1 MGAPWRRAAA
11 VTLSVIALG
20 VGGVALLTSQRS
32 GTPGVGER
40 ASGEGRGSVAGIV
53 LDGFGTP
60 EKVELAS
67 FEGKPLVI
75 NYWASWCPFCIAE
88 MPDFE
93 KVHQELGSSV
103 AFLGVD
109 IQDDLESAKRLA
121 EQTGVSYPLASD
133 AKGKVYE
140 RLRGLAMPTT
150 WFVDERGTIVERFSG
165 PMTADQLR
173 ARIREHFDI

>member
-75 NYWASWCPFCIAE
+75 NYWSSWCPFCIAE
-88 MPDFE
+88 MPDFQKIYADVSDE
-93 KVHQELGSSV
+93 VEIV
-103 AFLGVD
+103 GVN
-109 IQDDLESAKRLA
+109 IQDDLKTAKRLA
-121 EQTGVSYPLASD
+121 STTGVRYPLASD
-133 AKGKVYE
+133 PDGAVYQ
-140 RLRGLAMPTT
+140 RLGGFAMPTT
-150 WFVDERGTIVERFSG
+150 WFVDERGAIVEKFSG
-165 PMTADQLR
+165 PMTGEQLR
-173 ARIREHFDI
+173 ARIRKHFDL